1 MYKKVK
7 KFFGAISPFLKKIE
21 DDNIFAISGQSAFFL
36 LLALI
41 PFAMF
46 AVPYYAI
53 KNQKTVCRDIPF
65 QTVLIILCSEPES
78 ACFLAKIE

>member
-46 AVPYYAI
+46 AVSI
-53 KNQKTVCRDIPF
+53 LQNLNIPVSKF
-65 QTVLIILCSEPES
+65 DRFFRII
-78 ACFLAKIE
+78 FI

>member
-46 AVPYYAI
+46 AVSI
-53 KNQKTVCRDIPF
+53 LQNLNIPVSKF
-65 QTVLIILCSEPES
+65 DRFFRIIFNDAVS
-78 ACFLAKIE
+78 A